1 MVKRSVPENL
11 GRFERILVYRGAG
24 LGRFHCMYREKK
36 SKFDIYIY
44 TVKPAQSDTSL
55 NRQMPKPTL
64 NSRHR

>member
-1 MVKRSVPENL
+1 MCVYVTVHGKRDLRVVCAY
-11 GRFERILVYRGAG
+11 FIVYANKRKMAG
-24 LGRFHCMYREKK
+24 
-36 SKFDIYIY
+36 S